1 MFDKRKSKRLTAPAT
16 ANPPHCLVRLVLQAL
31 WNEVGLLLSVDHVN
45 VASMYEFF
53 VDAKEGVLYLVLEL
67 LKGGELL
74 DAVCVNGSYSEADA
88 KHIMRQLFS
97 AVAYLHRK
105 NICHRDLKLDNLLL
119 PSEDDRTT
127 IKLIDFG
134 LSLRTTEE
142 DLSTLCGTPVYVA
155 PELAQAVL
163 TARRRRK
170 QGLAPLTYTK
180 AVDMWACGVI
190 MYLLLSGDVPF
201 EGEDEMAMFRAV
213 CSDPLKFHG
222 ADWRNVS
229 KDAKEAI
236 KFMLT
241 RDPSARPT
249 AEQVLQHPY
258 FTEHDDSTA
267 TAKLKNT
274 ASNLRALL
282 ARKRLKKATHAVAAI
297 SRMSTLRKASLSA
310 RSEANSKAEAEDE
323 HDAAVQEVLNAASA
337 AAAT

>member
-1 MFDKRKSKRLTAPAT
+1 M
-16 ANPPHCLVRLVLQAL
+16 
-31 WNEVGLLLSVDHVN
+31 DHVN

-201 EGEDEMAMFRAV
+201 EGEDEI
-213 CSDPLKFHG
+213 G
-222 ADWRNVS
+222 
-229 KDAKEAI
+229 
-236 KFMLT
+236 
-241 RDPSARPT
+241 
-249 AEQVLQHPY
+249 
-258 FTEHDDSTA
+258 
-267 TAKLKNT
+267 
-274 ASNLRALL
+274 
-282 ARKRLKKATHAVAAI
+282 RLKKRQQLSNKEFKAI
-297 SRMSTLRKASLSA
+297 VKGQMLQQIIMQQQQMMMA
-310 RSEANSKAEAEDE
+310 
-323 HDAAVQEVLNAASA
+323 QGGMPGMPGMM
-337 AAAT
+337 